1 MLSPQ
6 GSEILDRL
14 GKAGAMAFRN
24 RTVTRVG
31 LLLTAVAAITPGALV
46 SHSNAQQPT
55 PPSFEVATV
64 KPSDPQ
70 KPLPPSLRFSPNRLS
85 VGSMTL
91 QDLISI
97 AYNLTYGADQQISGG
112 PDWIHSEKFD
122 VVAKEDETVAAHLHK
137 LLPEQQG
144 DENRRMLRELLAER
158 FALKVH
164 HETRDLSTYV
174 LSIAK
179 GGPRLK
185 PVVLD
190 PHLPANIPPN
200 RINVMGR
207 GFLVGHDADTALLVK
222 VLSGQ
227 PEMDG
232 HIVIDK
238 TGLTRRYDFT
248 LKWEP
253 DSMADGSSS
262 KAETNGQSESLPS
275 FFTALQ
281 EQLGLKLASSKEP
294 VDVVVVDSADRPS
307 EN

>member
-1 MLSPQ
+1 
-6 GSEILDRL
+6 
-14 GKAGAMAFRN
+14 MAETKFGN
-24 RTVTRVG
+24 LTVTRVC
-31 LLLTAVAAITPGALV
+31 LLLTTFAVIAPGTLA
-46 SHSNAQQPT
+46 SHSHAQQPT

-64 KPSDPQ
+64 KPSDLQ
-70 KPLPPSLRFSPNRLS
+70 KPLPPSLKFSPNRLEA
-85 VGSMTL
+85 GSMTL

-97 AYNLTYGADQQISGG
+97 AYDLTYGADQQISGG
-112 PDWIHSEKFD
+112 PDWIRSEKFD
-122 VVAKEDETVAAHLHK
+122 IVAKEDETVAAHLHK
-137 LLPEQQG
+137 LLPKQQG

-158 FALKVH
+158 FSLKVH
-164 HETRDLSTYV
+164 HETKDLSTYV

-200 RINVMGR
+200 RINIMGR
-207 GFLVGHDADTALLVK
+207 GFLEGHDADTALLVK
-222 VLSGQ
+222 TLSAQ

-232 HIVIDK
+232 HTVIDK

-253 DSMADGSSS
+253 DSMADGPSS
-262 KAETNGQSESLPS
+262 KAETSSQSGSLPS

-281 EQLGLKLASSKEP
+281 EQLGLKLTSSKGP

>member
-1 MLSPQ
+1 
-6 GSEILDRL
+6 
-14 GKAGAMAFRN
+14 
-24 RTVTRVG
+24 
-31 LLLTAVAAITPGALV
+31 V

-70 KPLPPSLRFSPNRLS
+70 RPLPPSLRFSPNRLS

-112 PDWIHSEKFD
+112 PDWIRSEKFD

-164 HETRDLSTYV
+164 HETKDLSTYV

-185 PVVLD
+185 PAVLD
-190 PHLPANIPPN
+190 PHLPSGKE
-200 RINVMGR
+200 V
-207 GFLVGHDADTALLVK
+207 ALLP
-222 VLSGQ
+222 L
-227 PEMDG
+227 PPLR
-232 HIVIDK
+232 
-238 TGLTRRYDFT
+238 TGR
-248 LKWEP
+248 
-253 DSMADGSSS
+253 DSFPSSGSS
-262 KAETNGQSESLPS
+262 
-275 FFTALQ
+275 
-281 EQLGLKLASSKEP
+281 
-294 VDVVVVDSADRPS
+294 RW
-307 EN
+307 